1 MRLFCGKIDQLKRAV
16 ALTLTSLNIVRFD
29 EIHFTGTEFDK
40 VPTLQPEDV
49 LRVIMRIKAKSS
61 DLDYVPTSLLKR
73 CPLVFSEL
81 ICTLATL
88 SFSDGV
94 FPDLFKS
101 ATVTPL
107 LKKHGLDQSHLNNYR
122 PISNLNNISKILERL
137 FLHFFQPHLTSCPAF
152 NPLQSA
158 YRPYHSTET
167 ALLYTLDRIYGSA
180 DRGSPSLLVAL
191 DLSAAF
197 DTIDHNTINPQIA
210 KLFRCVR
217 PRSVMDSVLLKK

>member
-1 MRLFCGKIDQLKRAV
+1 MQIAKKLLHNQHVQSVFDNVPSCHEFCDYFVEKIDRLKRAV

-49 LRVIMRIKAKSS
+49 LRVIMRIRAKSS

-107 LKKHGLDQSHLNNYR
+107 LKKHGLDQSHLSHYR
-122 PISNLNNISKILERL
+122 TVSNLNNLSKSSSGYS
-137 FLHFFQPHLTSCPAF
+137 FAFF
-152 NPLQSA
+152 NV
-158 YRPYHSTET
+158 
-167 ALLYTLDRIYGSA
+167 I
-180 DRGSPSLLVAL
+180 
-191 DLSAAF
+191 
-197 DTIDHNTINPQIA
+197 
-210 KLFRCVR
+210 
-217 PRSVMDSVLLKK
+217 